1 MNKKIYSLLLSL
13 TFLLS
18 CVPRGMAENEN
29 STDYKGFNYEHIV
42 KSKPLELIDFEN
54 TGNKSISNAG
64 ITINRGD
71 AGNDGGTG
79 EDGSNCL
86 EISDAIQ
93 AQVSYTFKK
102 PLNSGRYLLSFDIKK
117 SVSTAKRVFMQLDAE
132 NTDGE
137 IVSEETENSSD
148 TYDFDEEE
156 TMATKK
162 GEISKSTAHDSLNN
176 RFFAIYQ
183 GEIGFMEA
191 WIIENG
197 LSYTPGQWCNV
208 KIFFDFE
215 ENVSHFVIDNQYIGT
230 RARLQEEV
238 ASFAIFSPDDKGGSL
253 ALDDIALFKY
263 TPDLREELE
272 TLGTVIPEE
281 FKSDIDC
288 TLMGAYTGQ
297 GNLYFNDEK
306 IQFSGLLQNHGEED
320 IEFKSKFFVKNFRG
334 DTVWTSEEESHKL
347 ASGETKTVT
356 VNPIAEK
363 FDTYELYYTL
373 TPTDETKASRTDFVK
388 FSRSRTPKS
397 GNQSKI
403 IGCASHFPLKGSWSE
418 FERGYIGA
426 GLGWM
431 RQEFSWSGGQNT
443 IDEQQLKRI
452 TDKGVKIV
460 GITLPS
466 NGTYYSD
473 SDIEKIAKKYEQYAR
488 DFAGIVDVWELG
500 NERNSNTVQPDGIQ
514 LPERYAEV
522 NTEIYKALKRG
533 NPNCTVLSQG
543 IARVDND
550 WMERYLLSEDEPVC
564 DGLAVHPYA
573 GMNTP
578 ETDLWPEYMKTMRD
592 SLEKI
597 GHGDKSIWITE
608 FGTSYV
614 SDRTTQQ
621 QMGVSHIRIFAH
633 SWAGLADYC
642 MFHEY
647 SSYGSSYTDNEHFF
661 GIVDGGQNQFIGAAK
676 QSYLAVSNF
685 NAMTDEAEF
694 VDYKNIDNEY
704 YFRFKKPDG
713 KYVVMMYANRDLKNV
728 SWDFG
733 AFGGTLYDIKGN
745 ATELSSTDG
754 KYTFNIGDEP
764 CYFEYSGENYERISS
779 STVGSDKGFSEITKG
794 ETAKFNITVPTGAE
808 VKATGKDNTTVKI
821 SQNGTNVVL
830 EVTANTVPEA
840 YKDKKYGMMAKTDYN
855 ERYHEYGIMLYRD
868 YINVEVIKD
877 GKTLAKLPLGINYI
891 HEQADIKWDIEKDY
905 NNGKYKSIITV
916 KNNNPE
922 KSISGRIDLTSPEKI
937 ANAVG
942 FINVDTINPGESAK
956 FEFLMSE
963 ITGANKYTGVMTL
976 SDGEMIEF
984 AAGDAPRSFGYKGV
998 GSLNLQELHRM
1009 KEDTVIDGIIN
1020 PEEWEKYKITSFDKS
1035 QVSFGSQGTI
1045 IDGVV
1050 EKSTFDE
1057 SDDYGDETDFSGD
1070 IYAKWDDNYLYAAV
1084 VIKDDIHWNYQI
1096 RTKVFLQDSFS
1107 ISAQPTTT
1115 QRHDT
1120 RIDFGRSE
1128 WYNNELYEDYE
1139 QDNIFINWSGT
1150 RDSWYTK
1157 EVDNVLDGDGSQLK
1171 VVRGNGVTTYEL
1183 KIPKS
1188 FIANY
1193 EETWSNN
1200 QPALNMSF
1208 IVRDYDGDRDKT
1220 NTYTRW
1226 FLFTE

>member
-1 MNKKIYSLLLSL
+1 MKKKIYSLLLSVAL
-13 TFLLS
+13 MSSFIPQS
-18 CVPRGMAENEN
+18 MAEE
-29 STDYKGFNYEHIV
+29 TKEDDVYKGFGYEHIIE
-42 KSKPLELIDFEN
+42 SEPLELIDFEYEDSDSVSAL
-54 TGNKSISNAG
+54 TVD
-64 ITINRGD
+64 RGVP
-71 AGNDGGTG
+71 GEDGGLG
-79 EDGSNCL
+79 EDGSRCL
-86 EISDAIQ
+86 ELYDAIQ
-93 AQVSYTFKK
+93 SQVTFDFKE

-117 SVSTAKRVFMQLDAE
+117 TVSTAKRVFMQLNYNSDE
-132 NTDGE
+132 GVNTEDVADVGE
-137 IVSEETENSSD
+137 GGTD
-148 TYDFDEEE
+148 T
-156 TMATKK
+156 
-162 GEISKSTAHDSLNN
+162 STANDSLND

-183 GEIGFMEA
+183 SEIGFMEA

-197 LSYTPGQWCNV
+197 LKYTLGQWCNV

-230 RARLQEEV
+230 RGRLLDEITNF
-238 ASFAIFSPDDKGGSL
+238 SIFSPDDLGGAL
-253 ALDDIALFKY
+253 ALDDLALYKY
-263 TPDLREELE
+263 TPTLRSELE
-272 TLGTVIPEE
+272 VLGTVIPEE

-288 TLMGAYTGQ
+288 QLTCPYTSQ
-297 GNLYFNDEK
+297 GNLFFNDEELT
-306 IQFSGLLQNHGEED
+306 FSGLLQNHGEED

-334 DTVWTSEEESHKL
+334 DIVWTSSEEVHKL
-347 ASGETKTVT
+347 SPGEKKTVDIKP
-356 VNPIAEK
+356 VADM

-403 IGCASHFPLKGSWSE
+403 IGCASHFPLKGSWLE
-418 FERGYIGA
+418 YERGYIGA

-431 RQEFSWSGGQNT
+431 RQEFDWSNGQNT
-443 IDEQQLKRI
+443 IDKQQLQRI
-452 TDKGVKIV
+452 VDKGVKIV

-466 NGTYYSD
+466 NGTDYSD
-473 SDIEKIAKKYEQYAR
+473 LEIEKIAKKYEKYAR
-488 DFAGIVDVWELG
+488 EFAGIVDVWELG
-500 NERNSNTVQPDGIQ
+500 NERNSQTVNPRGNQ

-522 NTEIYKALKRG
+522 NVEIYKALKRG

-578 ETDLWPEYMKTMRD
+578 ETDWWPAYMKTMREK
-592 SLEKI
+592 LEEI

-614 SDRTTQQ
+614 KDRTTQQ
-621 QMGVSHIRIFAH
+621 QMGVSHIRVFAH
-633 SWAGLADYC
+633 SGAGLADYC

-661 GIVDGGQNQFIGAAK
+661 GIVDGGQNQFIGSAK
-676 QSYLAVSNF
+676 QAYLAVSNF

-764 CYFEYSGENYERISS
+764 CYFEYSGENYERINSS
-779 STVGSDKGFSEITKG
+779 SVGSDKGFSEITKG
-794 ETAKFNITVPTGAE
+794 ETVKFNITVPTGAE
-808 VKATGKDNTTVKI
+808 VKATGKDNTTVRI
-821 SQNGTNVVL
+821 SQNGTNAVL

-840 YKDKKYGMMAKTDYN
+840 YKDKKYGIMAKTDYN
-855 ERYHEYGIMLYRD
+855 ERYQEYGTMLYRD

-877 GKTLAKLPLGINYI
+877 GRTLAKLPLGINYV

-905 NNGKYKSIITV
+905 VTGNWKGVITV
-916 KNNNPE
+916 HNNNENKP
-922 KSISGRIDLTSPEKI
+922 ISGKIEFKSPDSVVK
-937 ANAVG
+937 NVG
-942 FINVDTINPGESAK
+942 FINVDTILPGEDK
-956 FEFLMSE
+956 TFEFLMPQIS
-963 ITGANKYTGVMTL
+963 GSNKYTAAMTL
-976 SDGEMIEF
+976 SDGDVISF
-984 AAGDAPRSFGYKGV
+984 AAGDVPRSFHYKSPGN
-998 GSLNLQELHRM
+998 LNLKEIHKA
-1009 KEDTVIDGIIN
+1009 KEDTVIDGVIN
-1020 PEEWEKYKITSFDKS
+1020 PEEWEAYKITDFDKS
-1035 QVSFGSQGTI
+1035 QVTFGSQGTI

-1050 EKSTFDE
+1050 EKATFDE
-1057 SDDYGDETDFSGD
+1057 SDDYGGTSDFSGT
-1070 IYAKWDDNYLYAAV
+1070 IYSKWDDEYLYAAATV
-1084 VIKDDIHWNYQI
+1084 RDDVHWNYQI

-1107 ISAQPTTT
+1107 ITAVPTTT

-1120 RIDFGRSE
+1120 RIDFGYSN
-1128 WYNNELYEDYE
+1128 WYNHELYEERDK
-1139 QDNIFINWSGT
+1139 NCIFINWSGI
-1150 RDSWYTK
+1150 RDTWYTK
-1157 EVDNVLDGDGSQLK
+1157 EVDNVLEGDGSQLK

-1193 EETWSNN
+1193 EETWSEN
-1200 QPALNMSF
+1200 QPGVSMSY

-1226 FLFTE
+1226 FVFTD